1 VRWCRDAPARNDIT
15 DESPCDRLSLE
26 LLRVAVSLPMAID
39 MALQQE
45 AAATA
50 ATERERAVL
59 QARRKSILPSTV
71 GTLLRSVVYVLER
84 SERILS

>member
-1 VRWCRDAPARNDIT
+1 
-15 DESPCDRLSLE
+15 
-26 LLRVAVSLPMAID
+26 MAID